1 MSISQPTKERDKMM
15 RFKSI
20 VALLLVLSFILPT
33 FSLPVVN
40 AAEDYWVTME
50 PMPTARSVGVAVVDD
65 KIYAIGGIYGI
76 QSSYDNNEEYDPV
89 TNTWA
94 TKTAMPTPRGDF
106 AIAVFQDKIYT
117 IGGSIRAGQWTT
129 ELTDVNEVYDPATDT
144 WTTKTSMPI
153 PKAGLSASVVDGK
166 IYLIGGF
173 TQPVNSTRK
182 TTSNETLV
190 YDPIADSWT
199 TKTPIPTP
207 TLDYATAVVDNKI
220 YVISGTSKAYSDNL
234 INLNQ
239 IYDPK
244 TNTWGQGTPIPY
256 PVQQAG
262 AGATVGIA
270 APKIIYVMGGF
281 TSFYWPTN
289 HTQVYHP
296 ENDTWSYGADMPT
309 PLYDLG
315 VAVVNDHLYAIG
327 GIPGYLQ
334 SVRDHNNQYTPIGY
348 IPEFPSWS
356 SILIMLFA
364 VMAVVVI
371 YRRRLYS
378 QEKEE
383 TK

>member
-1 MSISQPTKERDKMM
+1 MM

-20 VALLLVLSFILPT
+20 VVLLLVLSLVLPA
-33 FSLPVVN
+33 FSIPLVM
-40 AAEDYWVTME
+40 AAEDYWVTRE

-65 KIYAIGGIYGI
+65 KIYAIGGTYGI
-76 QSSYDNNEEYDPV
+76 QGGYDNNEEYDPV
-89 TNTWA
+89 TDTWT
-94 TKTAMPTPRGDF
+94 TKNPMPTPRGDF

-117 IGGSIRAGQWTT
+117 IGGSTRAGQWTT
-129 ELTDVNEVYDPATDT
+129 ELTDVNEVYDPATDS
-144 WTTKTSMPI
+144 WTTKTSMSI
-153 PKAGLSASVVDGK
+153 AKGGLSASVVDGK

-173 TQPVNSTRK
+173 TQSPDGFRQ
-182 TTSNETLV
+182 TSNETLV

-199 TKTPIPTP
+199 TKTPIPTAA
-207 TLDYATAVVDNKI
+207 LDYATAVVDNKI

-244 TNTWGQGTPIPY
+244 TDTWSQGTPIPY

-270 APKIIYVMGGF
+270 APKTIYVMGGF

-348 IPEFPSWS
+348 IPEFPSWI
-356 SILIMLFA
+356 ILPLLLTATALIIICKQKLHKTA
-364 VMAVVVI
+364 NQQS
-371 YRRRLYS
+371 Y
-378 QEKEE
+378 
-383 TK
+383 